1 MKLQGSIKVSNYWV
15 TSIAFMTASK
25 RLAVATSD
33 RMVSFYDMAG
43 SSKMTQSQCSRI
55 ENLLGMPQ
63 CLEYV
68 EWPPVPGH
76 PRSQKQSSSQTH
88 TDQTK

>member
-1 MKLQGSIKVSNYWV
+1 
-15 TSIAFMTASK
+15 MTASK

-43 SSKMTQSQCSRI
+43 SSKMTQTLASRI

-68 EWPPVPGH
+68 EWPLFPGQT
-76 PRSQKQSSSQTH
+76 RAQKQSSS
-88 TDQTK
+88 